1 MAITPSATGRPRARY
16 RGHTSAAIHASKVR
30 PTTEKQA
37 ICTAC
42 CAAEWGGLIRA
53 RMPITANPVSRISQK
68 TLTIMGSVSP
78 RRVTVVSA
86 ERVAE
91 ERAAVLFRGERDASP
106 HGAGHDDSSL
116 AQPVQPESE
125 QQRSSRRGD
134 VRARPGGKH

>member
-1 MAITPSATGRPRARY
+1 MTPSAAGRPQARY
-16 RGHTSAAIHASKVR
+16 RGHTSAAIHTSKVR

-42 CAAEWGGLIRA
+42 CAAECGGLIRA

-78 RRVTVVSA
+78 RRVTVVRA
-86 ERVAE
+86 ERVAK
-91 ERAAVLFRGERDASP
+91 ERAAILFRGERDASP

-116 AQPVQPESE
+116 AQPVQAESE
-125 QQRSSRRGD
+125 QQRSG
-134 VRARPGGKH
+134 